1 MGVAKKKVA
10 KRALIVVRLSRVTEA
25 TTSPERQLQ
34 ACRELCEQ
42 RGYEVIGVAEDLDVS
57 AGATTPFDRPELGRW
72 LRERHHEVDV
82 LVFYRMDRL
91 VRRLLDLAEMIRWAQ
106 DHRIVLVSATE
117 SFLDLT
123 QPFGDIIALLVAK
136 VAEMELAAIAT
147 RNHAAF
153 THNFRA
159 GKWRGGVPPWGYRP
173 ERVEGEWRL
182 VQDSEQVEVIHEVV
196 KRVLAGE
203 PLRAIA
209 HDLTRRGVLTPKDRF
224 AQLRGREVRG
234 YEWHSAP
241 LKRALT
247 SRTLLGQVVG
257 REPVLDEDGNP
268 VRDSRGHRV
277 LGPERVLTDGSGR
290 PLVRAEPILSRR
302 MFDRVGKE
310 LKSREN
316 RKEPT
321 VRTAGLL
328 TGVLVCGVCGRGAY
342 RLKGGQGRK
351 PRYRCA
357 SAQYA
362 VTCENRSIPLE
373 LAEQTLEDRLLS
385 VLGDMERMRRVWYEG
400 SDHSDELAE
409 VDEALADLTDALGT
423 GAYKRGT
430 PQRARLDERIAALAA
445 RREELAAMPQEPA
458 QWRYEGTGESF
469 GQWWATAGHTERNVW
484 LRENVSMRWFS
495 HSEGARTVVDDIEI
509 AMKAP
514 DLDGGV
520 LLRPIAELARLKS
533 VGAWTAAG
541 LSDLPEAMAAV
552 WMRQGPAQPSVVEEE
567 PERPRRRRAVKKTA
581 TMPRKGA
588 AKQRR

>member
-277 LGPERVLTDGSGR
+277 LGPERVLTDDSGR
-290 PLVRAEPILSRR
+290 PLVRADPILSRS
-302 MFDRVGKE
+302 MFDRVAKE
-310 LKSREN
+310 LANREN
-316 RKEPT
+316 RQEPT
-321 VRTAGLL
+321 KRTTGLL
-328 TGVLVCGVCGRGAY
+328 TGVLVCGVCGRRAY

-362 VTCENRSIPLE
+362 ATCENRSIPLR

-385 VLGDMERMRRVWYEG
+385 VLGDMERMQRVWYEG